1 MFGGADGLDLAESW
15 FQGEFAVDFQTENS
29 LINQEASAVG
39 RSRYR
44 PVYEIRP
51 PSISGINLLANLA
64 KLAQYK
70 DLVWTLSV
78 HRIKVRY
85 KQSVLGVFWAILQP
99 ISMMLIFTFI
109 FSSIARL
116 PSEGLPYAVFAFTA
130 LLPWNYFST
139 GVSNATNSLV
149 SHAQFVTK
157 VYFPREILPITY
169 VVAALFDFGVAS
181 ILLVALMFYYHVTLT
196 VNALYVIPIIL
207 VLSCFALA
215 MSFFLSATQVR
226 FRDIGVAVPLLL
238 QIWLFATPV
247 IYPLSAVP
255 ERWRP
260 FYRINPMV
268 GIIESFRQVIL
279 MGAPPEGLWL
289 ITSAVISVTALVV
302 FYIYFKF
309 SEATMADFV

>member
-1 MFGGADGLDLAESW
+1 MSTSSIDQQRS
-15 FQGEFAVDFQTENS
+15 
-29 LINQEASAVG
+29 ASRG
-39 RSRYR
+39 RPTS
-44 PVYEIRP
+44 EIRP
-51 PSISGINLLANLA
+51 PSLLRVNLVANLG
-64 KLAQYK
+64 KLAQYR
-70 DLVWTLSV
+70 DLIWTLSV

-109 FSSIARL
+109 FSFIARM
-116 PSEGLPYAVFAFTA
+116 PSEGMPYAVFAYTA

-139 GVSNATNSLV
+139 SVANATNSLV

-169 VVAALFDFGVAS
+169 IVAALFDFGVAS
-181 ILLVALMFYYHVTLT
+181 VMLGGLMIYYHIPLT
-196 VNALYVIPIIL
+196 INAFYALPIIL

-215 MSFFLSATQVR
+215 ISFFFSATQVR

-238 QIWLFATPV
+238 QVWLFATPV

-255 ERWRP
+255 GRWRP
-260 FYRINPMV
+260 LYALNPMV
-268 GIIESFRQVIL
+268 GIIGSFRQVIL
-279 MGAPPEGLWL
+279 SGAPPESRSLL
-289 ITSAVISVTALVV
+289 ISAAISVILLVASYV
-302 FYIYFKF
+302 YFKL